1 MDALRLEHISFS
13 YEEGNPIFEDV
24 NLCLRY
30 GDFVLLSGVSG
41 EGKSTLLSIL
51 NGMIPFITPGTLSGK
66 VWMNDQEVTDVK
78 VSERAKLLGTVLQ
91 NADEQ
96 IVYDEVRD
104 EIAFGCE
111 NLDIPVA
118 EIDRRIAASTAQMK
132 LNPDAKTRT
141 LSGGQ
146 KQRLITASTLAMQQ
160 KIIILDEPLAN
171 LDVEGAHVLLKA
183 LQHLA
188 ADGYAVLLVEH
199 RLDVVLPY
207 VNKVMWIKDCKVQSS
222 TDKKDITRFEKV
234 IPAESRESDKTAPV
248 LIKGRGLL
256 FAADGRNI
264 LDGLDVD
271 LYRGE
276 RLVLLGANG
285 CGKTT
290 LLRTLAG
297 LNKLSGGTLEQSI
310 LPKKRRKKPGAAWFK
325 KVGFVY
331 QNPTYQLFMPTLLS
345 EVAFRAAS
353 EEKAREM
360 IAAFG
365 LSGLEDRHPQSLSE
379 GQKRRAGLAAICAG
393 EPELLFLDEPTVGQD
408 YDNLK
413 RIVEKVNQINRDT
426 GCTVVTVT
434 HDRRCAGAMADRV
447 LLMDKG
453 KIAEEGDALLADRYL
468 NQEFNNLRE

>member
-188 ADGYAVLLVEH
+188 EDGYAVLLVEH

-365 LSGLEDRHPQSLSE
+365 LSGLEERHPQSLSE

>member
-1 MDALRLEHISFS
+1 
-13 YEEGNPIFEDV
+13 
-24 NLCLRY
+24 
-30 GDFVLLSGVSG
+30 
-41 EGKSTLLSIL
+41 
-51 NGMIPFITPGTLSGK
+51 
-66 VWMNDQEVTDVK
+66 
-78 VSERAKLLGTVLQ
+78 
-91 NADEQ
+91 
-96 IVYDEVRD
+96 
-104 EIAFGCE
+104 
-111 NLDIPVA
+111 
-118 EIDRRIAASTAQMK
+118 
-132 LNPDAKTRT
+132 
-141 LSGGQ
+141 
-146 KQRLITASTLAMQQ
+146 
-160 KIIILDEPLAN
+160 
-171 LDVEGAHVLLKA
+171 
-183 LQHLA
+183 
-188 ADGYAVLLVEH
+188 
-199 RLDVVLPY
+199 
-207 VNKVMWIKDCKVQSS
+207 
-222 TDKKDITRFEKV
+222 
-234 IPAESRESDKTAPV
+234 
-248 LIKGRGLL
+248 
-256 FAADGRNI
+256 
-264 LDGLDVD
+264 LDVD

-290 LLRTLAG
+290 LLRTLAR

>member
-188 ADGYAVLLVEH
+188 EDGYAVLLVEH

-234 IPAESRESDKTAPV
+234 IPAESRESDK
-248 LIKGRGLL
+248 
-256 FAADGRNI
+256 
-264 LDGLDVD
+264 
-271 LYRGE
+271 
-276 RLVLLGANG
+276 
-285 CGKTT
+285 
-290 LLRTLAG
+290 
-297 LNKLSGGTLEQSI
+297 
-310 LPKKRRKKPGAAWFK
+310 
-325 KVGFVY
+325 
-331 QNPTYQLFMPTLLS
+331 
-345 EVAFRAAS
+345 
-353 EEKAREM
+353 
-360 IAAFG
+360 
-365 LSGLEDRHPQSLSE
+365 RHPS
-379 GQKRRAGLAAICAG
+379 
-393 EPELLFLDEPTVGQD
+393 
-408 YDNLK
+408 
-413 RIVEKVNQINRDT
+413 
-426 GCTVVTVT
+426 
-434 HDRRCAGAMADRV
+434 
-447 LLMDKG
+447 
-453 KIAEEGDALLADRYL
+453 
-468 NQEFNNLRE
+468 